1 MSKSDRTKI
10 AQIAAHTRWANTQDR
25 TAATAKARQAAFDR
39 FEREV
44 DPEGILPIPER
55 RKRAENARKA
65 YFLQLARKSAKARAR

>member
-1 MSKSDRTKI
+1 MSKSDRSKI
-10 AQIAAHTRWANTQDR
+10 AQIAAHARWAQTQDR
-25 TAATAKARQAAFDR
+25 TAATAKARQAASDR

-44 DPEGILPIPER
+44 DPDNILTIPER